1 MSNIKMRCI
10 NKQNDSET
18 VFYLYPELEL
28 VTLASTNAFK
38 ISVEKLLREYNKRL
52 NNNESV
58 KEFSV
63 FGEFGDEYVF
73 QTLE

>member
-28 VTLASTNAFK
+28 VTLASTNVFK
-38 ISVEKLLREYNKRL
+38 IGVEKLLREYNKRL

>member
-1 MSNIKMRCI
+1 MSKIEMRCI
-10 NKQNDSET
+10 NKQNDAET

-28 VTLASTNAFK
+28 VTLASASAFK
-38 ISVEKLLREYNKRL
+38 IGVKKLLREYNKRL

>member
-10 NKQNDSET
+10 NKQNDAET

-28 VTLASTNAFK
+28 VTLASTNVFK
-38 ISVEKLLREYNKRL
+38 IGVKKLLREYNKRL